1 MSKTILCFGDSLTAG
16 YGMQRGQ
23 SYPELLQEHINNDGY
38 NYQVI
43 NAGVSGD
50 TTHDGLR
57 RLSYHLSQPIDIFIL
72 ELGVNDMIRG
82 GIPDQIKVNL
92 SKILNQV
99 IEQYPNCKLVVAG
112 MQLPPVVQHPFISR
126 FTNIYDSLANQYK
139 ALLIPSF
146 LDGVIGMPALN
157 LPDRLHPNAQG
168 YQIIARNVYEQ
179 IKGLL

>member
-50 TTHDGLR
+50 TTNDGLR
-57 RLSYHLSQPIDIFIL
+57 RLSYNLSQPIDIFIL
-72 ELGVNDMIRG
+72 ELGVNDIMRG
-82 GIPDQIKVNL
+82 KSPEQIKVNL
-92 SKILNQV
+92 ARILNEV
-99 IEQYPNCKLVVAG
+99 KRHHSHSKLVVAG
-112 MQLPPVVQHPFISR
+112 MELPPVIQHPFVSR
-126 FTNIYDSLANQYK
+126 FTGIYRSLAQEYT
-139 ALLIPSF
+139 AHLIPHF
-146 LDGVIGMPALN
+146 LDGVLGISALN